1 MAASLALLTACAP
14 AVTDTRPTT
23 NGAAVTSGPAITAN
37 LVTAAFSDRGAVWVL
52 DGAVFLARAPGF
64 RPERVP
70 VPGRAVDVAW
80 NGGEAW
86 VALPAS
92 GWVQRLTGEPRV
104 VQAGR
109 VVAITDTRIYRE
121 DGSAV
126 TYAGVPTGGLVG
138 APSAV
143 VTGGDGFDYA
153 LQSGRLLRVGTSAVV
168 LDAAARGPFL
178 AATSSG
184 AVSTL
189 FPTVSGANAT
199 YRIANGRL
207 ERLDAANVVR
217 ASLPHEPGVVGIV
230 AEFVVTIAESGR
242 LRVFRYDLSEV
253 SR

>member
-1 MAASLALLTACAP
+1 MRRLTALPIAVVLALAGCAP
-14 AVTDTRPTT
+14 SAT
-23 NGAAVTSGPAITAN
+23 NSAEAAGGRGPAR
-37 LVTAAFSDRGAVWVL
+37 AAFSNVGVIWTQGGGA
-52 DGAVFLARAPGF
+52 FLALAPDF
-64 RPERVP
+64 RPQGVVP
-70 VPGRAVDVAW
+70 SGVGDVAW
-80 NGGEAW
+80 VAGDAW
-86 VALPAS
+86 IAS
-92 GWVQRLTGEPRV
+92 PLSGVVRKVTGRPES

-109 VVAITDTRIYRE
+109 VVLLSATRIYRE